1 MKKFKSKRRKKHYL
15 LKLVFLIL
23 LIYFICHL
31 TFHVLFNIKITD
43 NKGLIAILLND
54 TNRSLANKSFLE
66 TLNETVL
73 NITPTK
79 LLNSTLDSNID
90 TSSDSEL
97 PSELTTYV
105 DDPNP
110 IDVTNPRVYIY
121 NTHQLEGYD
130 GTNYSEYG
138 ITPNVQMASY
148 LLKDRLN
155 SFNIPTIVEM
165 GNISDLLNANGW
177 SYSYSYKASRYFIE
191 DVLKKNKNLDL
202 IIDLHRDSIS
212 HDASTISYNGKK
224 YAKVM
229 FVVGE
234 EYDTYEKNLALT
246 NTINNLL
253 KEQIPEISRGVILKG
268 GKGVNGIYNQD
279 LNQNMIL
286 IECGGNENTIDEVIN
301 TIDLLA
307 NVIKTYL
314 KGE

>member
-1 MKKFKSKRRKKHYL
+1 MKKFKAKRRKKHYL
-15 LKLVFLIL
+15 IKLGFFVFLI
-23 LIYFICHL
+23 YFVCYL
-31 TFHVLFNIKITD
+31 TFHILFNIKITD

-54 TNRSLANKSFLE
+54 TNHALANKNFLE
-66 TLNETVL
+66 TLNETMF

-79 LLNSTLDSNID
+79 LLNYTLDSDID
-90 TSSDSEL
+90 TSSDAEL
-97 PSELTTYV
+97 PLELTTYI

-138 ITPNVQMASY
+138 ITPNVQMAAY

-165 GNISDLLNANGW
+165 GNISDLLNTNGW
-177 SYSYSYKASRYFIE
+177 SYSYSYKASRYFVE
-191 DVLKKNKNLDL
+191 DALKKNQNLDL

-212 HDASTISYNGKK
+212 HDASTITYNGKN
-224 YAKVM
+224 YAKIM

-234 EYDTYEKNLALT
+234 EYETYQKNLELA

-253 KEQIPEISRGVILKG
+253 KKQIPEISRGVILKG

-286 IECGGNENTIDEVIN
+286 IECGGNENTIDEIIN